1 MFSRC
6 PFVRPSVRSSHLTC
20 DHDIL
25 KLNEQ
30 IMMSIDTSGRCGK
43 DMKQSTLWSRSHDQL
58 FWKVNRF
65 LSLESEKREIQS

>member
-25 KLNEQ
+25 KIIEQ
-30 IMMSIDTSGRCGK
+30 ILMPIDTSGRCGK
-43 DMKQSTLWSRSHDQL
+43 DMKWSTLWSRSHDQL
-58 FWKVNRF
+58 FWKDNRF
-65 LSLESEKREIQS
+65 LSLKSEKRDIQS